1 MRTEILSYLDSN
13 FSVSGFDVTQELP
26 WDSSEIPLYLK
37 NFKKIYVDRPQTVQE
52 PLIDVLNHT
61 NSGIGGVVAET
72 TTVTAY
78 VVTDAKTLP
87 TNYDTMVSTLKNAR
101 FAISSDKTQRTTIVA
116 TSFEGDALVTEFNFN
131 FYKVI
136 IN

>member
-1 MRTEILSYLDSN
+1 MRAEILSYLDSN
-13 FSVSGFDVTQELP
+13 FSETGFTVSTELP
-26 WDSSEIPLYLK
+26 YDSSGTPLYLN
-37 NFKKIYVDRPQTVQE
+37 NFKKIYVDRPQTLQE

-61 NSGIGGVVAET
+61 SSGGGGVVSET

-87 TNYDTMVSTLKNAR
+87 TNYDTMVSSLKNAR
-101 FAISSDKTQRTTIVA
+101 FATSSDKTQRTTTVA

-136 IN
+136 VN

>member
-13 FSVSGFDVTQELP
+13 FSVTGFSVTEELP
-26 WDSSEIPLYLK
+26 WDSNGQPLYLK
-37 NFKKIYVDRPQTVQE
+37 NFKKIYVDQPQTVQE
-52 PLIDVLNHT
+52 PLIDVLNGNNT
-61 NSGIGGVVAET
+61 GGGGVVSET

-87 TNYDTMVSTLKNAR
+87 ENYDTMLSTLRNSR
-101 FAISSDKTQRTTIVA
+101 FATADGYTQRTTLVS
-116 TSFEGDALVTEFNFN
+116 TSFESDALVTEFNFN
-131 FYKVI
+131 FYKVL

>member
-13 FSVSGFDVTQELP
+13 FSVSGFSVTQELP

-61 NSGIGGVVAET
+61 NSGGGGVVAET

-87 TNYDTMVSTLKNAR
+87 TNYDTMVSALKNAR
-101 FAISSDKTQRTTIVA
+101 FATSGDKTQRTTIVA

>member
-1 MRTEILSYLDSN
+1 MRTEILSYLSSN
-13 FSVSGFDVTQELP
+13 FSVTDFAVVEDLP
-26 WDSSEIPLYLK
+26 YDSSGTALYLK

-52 PLIDVLNHT
+52 PLIDVLNGT
-61 NSGIGGVVAET
+61 AQGGGGVVTEI

-87 TNYDTMVSTLKNAR
+87 TNYETMVSQVKGCKLSTA
-101 FAISSDKTQRTTIVA
+101 SGQTQRATTVS
-116 TSFEGDALVTEFNFN
+116 TSYEGDALVTEFNFN
-131 FYKVI
+131 FYKVL